1 MPESPSPS
9 LAHSPREALHRYRRA
24 MIDKSA
30 DDLAD
35 LYAADAV
42 HEFPF
47 GLPNAP
53 RRLVGREAVRDTY
66 RSLWGALTARVQAI
80 EEVAVHETADPQ
92 VLIAEQV
99 VVVSSE
105 GDPGT
110 GDGAMAVP
118 GLLVLRVRDG
128 EIVHV
133 RDYIDTGAAA
143 RARG

>member
-1 MPESPSPS
+1 MEPPIMPESPL
-9 LAHSPREALHRYRRA
+9 LALSPREALNRYQRA
-24 MIDKSA
+24 MLDKSA

-47 GLPNAP
+47 PLPSAP
-53 RRLVGREAVRDTY
+53 QRLVGREAVRATY
-66 RSLWGALTARVQAI
+66 RRLWGALSATVRSIQ
-80 EEVAVHETADPQ
+80 EVAVHETADPQ
-92 VLIAEQV
+92 VLIAEQI
-99 VVVSSE
+99 VVVSREDESE
-105 GDPGT
+105 T
-110 GDGAMAVP
+110 MAVP
-118 GLLVLRVRDG
+118 GLLVIRVRDG